1 MLKKFTSFIAALA
14 LAMPISAPVVAPAAA
29 GHNGRNLEAV
39 VLESAEKTQHFFD
52 VWDPGM
58 HPHFL
63 TPYGWSQNT
72 PLHLAADRSISRI
85 PLGEQYFERQR
96 IIRILLEHGADTT
109 VVNRYGETPLHIAA
123 YWDGAGNSDIPRM
136 MMDKAREN
144 GVDLNNLLDSR
155 GNNILHVLLKS
166 QPVTDLIAGTNPRHT
181 TSAHSR
187 ALGMAAMIR
196 RGVNPFTPD
205 HEGDI
210 PMAYAFQNSHLTD
223 TFGTRAPWE
232 MVRATPDNLLRD
244 FRDENGINPLLIWS
258 LYHGFEISNEHR
270 RYLVQHLTRRNV
282 GDPLAQ
288 DPHGVTALHLAPQY
302 DGTISNPIHDGDF
315 TRFLLNK
322 IPGGTDINI
331 ESARGLTPLHYAAK
345 HPGRGN
351 ASGHPAAVRLLL
363 ARGAN
368 PAHAAPQSHGVTPL
382 DTARRAGRSDIV
394 AIMED
399 HLKTPPPLHKAA
411 AEGNLDEVRRLLDG
425 GADVHEFWTGIG
437 PDLLETHVPGGR
449 VDLVQ
454 GPRNHTNLTPLMHMM
469 LSDLPRDPA
478 DDSPHVQVIEFLVG
492 RGADPDLRW
501 QEVSPRG
508 VARLRGSWAAYE
520 AAMDRG
526 IQARAPEPEP
536 EPEIPPLIALIFS
549 DDASLEDI
557 RAALAAADDLGAVDH
572 RGRTALHAAVASHR
586 ADGLEVVEMLLDAGA
601 DIHAANQ
608 SSGNTAL
615 HFAAAAGNLEIA
627 RLLLARGADRLV
639 RNGANLL
646 PADLLPGEMTPDTA
660 AGFAFRF
667 LLAGIDDAS
676 WGIRAALEAGA
687 NPNEIG
693 PRGQTPLHA
702 VIASGRADGLELV
715 GILLDAGAY
724 IHAPDSGGNTAL
736 HHAAI
741 AGDAEIAWLLLTRGA
756 DRSTRNGEGLTAAE
770 LAPDTDGGFAV
781 RVRLAQD
788 LNIAVAG
795 DECNYNF
802 LHRAVADR
810 NVSRVRMLLELGAD
824 QRAILRGPAYGDS
837 PDHCL
842 GGFPV
847 QMAAS
852 HPDPDPRDLEIIG
865 LLIGAGTDV
874 RNVAA
879 GTPSALHLAA
889 KNARPELIAF
899 LLNNGADIE
908 QRGAGDRLP
917 DEMEPS
923 PEVDADRRALAAA
936 VMRSWRRGERP
947 ATVPGETPEE
957 VPADN
962 AAAPDESVEEPEP
975 TARPLVDMIF
985 DDAPPGDIRAALD
998 AGADLEE
1005 ADPHGRTPLL
1015 VAIIS
1020 RHADG
1025 LELVEMLL
1033 DAGADIHATHSS
1045 GNTALHFA
1053 AFVGNAEIV
1062 RLLME
1067 RGADPAVR
1075 NSENRTPA
1083 DLAPGGEAG
1092 SAVRARL
1099 AAADEDEVPAETA
1112 PVAEEDVHARD
1123 ELGLTHLHRAA
1134 SHGDLARIE
1143 SLLERGADIDAR
1155 ADEIEATPLLFAAS
1169 NARVDAVALLLERG
1183 ADIALADVHEQTV
1196 LYFGIVRNR
1205 LEIVRMALE
1214 AGADPDRQTLQGEA
1228 PIHTVMDLLKI
1239 GAFPVE
1245 RALEILELL
1254 APGLDDWNA
1263 VNPDGNSLA
1272 HLAVATR
1279 DENLVRFLLD
1289 QGVDFVGLRNRL
1301 TNGTG
1306 LDIARGMG
1314 LTEIVRLLEPEAPD
1328 DAEAP
1333 DWNAALIEAI
1343 RQGDA
1348 DAADAAIQNGANAN
1362 GTDEAGV
1369 PILILA
1375 RMVNFPEIGLLLP
1388 PRLAGADPNVSYR
1401 GANLVHYL
1409 ANNGADEPEGFESI
1423 AWADALRMAQDLA
1436 FARPDWNAVDERL
1449 HTPLDYL
1456 SLRAGGLVES
1466 APDLEAARVMA
1477 EIVRRYGGRCS
1488 DSEAVDAAH
1497 PICTGEAADD
1507 AAALAELLRGGGD
1520 APETADAEALVEMIR
1535 QGDAEALAAALQN
1548 GSDPNGADRTG
1559 VPLLFVAWLEKR
1571 PRLAEALLEGGADPD
1586 AEHDGK
1592 SMPHHLA
1599 VNGIHAVG
1607 AEPHLNWADVLEIAA
1622 RLADAGA
1629 DFNRPG
1635 AGYTALDHLPW
1646 RIETAIA
1653 DESDRAG
1660 ARALAAL
1667 IRENGGE
1674 CSDNPY
1680 VDRAHPVC
1688 TGEVGEGEVEVELL
1702 VN

>member
-144 GVDLNNLLDSR
+144 GVDLNNLVNRNGD
-155 GNNILHVLLKS
+155 NILHVLLKS

-549 DDASLEDI
+549 DASSLEDI
-557 RAALAAADDLGAVDH
+557 RAALAATDDLGAVDH

-646 PADLLPGEMTPDTA
+646 PADFLPGEMTPDTA

-741 AGDAEIAWLLLTRGA
+741 AGNAEIAWLLLTRGA
-756 DRSTRNGEGLTAAE
+756 DRSARNGEGLTAAE

-810 NVSRVRMLLELGAD
+810 NVSRVRMLLEMGAD

-874 RNVAA
+874 RNVAD

-947 ATVPGETPEE
+947 ATVPDEVPEE
-957 VPADN
+957 VPA
-962 AAAPDESVEEPEP
+962 ESVAQGEPES
-975 TARPLVDMIF
+975 ADSVDELRP
-985 DDAPPGDIRAALD
+985 
-998 AGADLEE
+998 
-1005 ADPHGRTPLL
+1005 DPSP
-1015 VAIIS
+1015 
-1020 RHADG
+1020 
-1025 LELVEMLL
+1025 
-1033 DAGADIHATHSS
+1033 
-1045 GNTALHFA
+1045 N
-1053 AFVGNAEIV
+1053 N
-1062 RLLME
+1062 
-1067 RGADPAVR
+1067 
-1075 NSENRTPA
+1075 
-1083 DLAPGGEAG
+1083 
-1092 SAVRARL
+1092 L
-1099 AAADEDEVPAETA
+1099 AAEEQPE
-1112 PVAEEDVHARD
+1112 AEEDVHARD

-1183 ADIALADVHEQTV
+1183 ADASLADVHEQTV

-1263 VNPDGNSLA
+1263 VNAHGDSLA
-1272 HLAVATR
+1272 HLSVAGRTVSE
-1279 DENLVRFLLD
+1279 DLVLFLLD
-1289 QGVDFVGLRNRL
+1289 KGVDFWELEAGVRSD
-1301 TNGTG
+1301 TG
-1306 LDIARGMG
+1306 LTIAQKRG
-1314 LTEIVRLLEPEAPD
+1314 LDDIVRLLESREPPD
-1328 DAEAP
+1328 PDAALLDAVRQDDRAAAEAALENGASP
-1333 DWNAALIEAI
+1333 DATDHDGAPALIVARFLNFPTI
-1343 RQGDA
+1343 MA
-1348 DAADAAIQNGANAN
+1348 
-1362 GTDEAGV
+1362 
-1369 PILILA
+1369 LLLA
-1375 RMVNFPEIGLLLP
+1375 R
-1388 PRLAGADPNVSYR
+1388 GADPDASYQ
-1401 GANLVHYL
+1401 GANLAHYL
-1409 ANNGADEPEGFESI
+1409 ANNGVTPE
-1423 AWADALRMAQDLA
+1423 WAVMNWTDVMRLLPLLA
-1436 FARPDWNAVDERL
+1436 EAGTDWNAPDERL
-1449 HTPLDYL
+1449 HTPLNYL
-1456 SLRAGGLVES
+1456 ALRADDLAESGDGLDEI
-1466 APDLEAARVMA
+1466 LRMA
-1477 EIVRRYGGRCS
+1477 EAIRSLGGRCS
-1488 DSEAVDAAH
+1488 DSEGVDPAVH
-1497 PICTGEAADD
+1497 PVCTGTEPTAA
-1507 AAALAELLRGGGD
+1507 
-1520 APETADAEALVEMIR
+1520 ADAEALVEMIR

>member
-144 GVDLNNLLDSR
+144 GVDLNNLVNRNGD
-155 GNNILHVLLKS
+155 NILHVLLKS

-210 PMAYAFQNSHLTD
+210 PMAYAFQNSHLTN

-601 DIHAANQ
+601 DLHAANQ
-608 SSGNTAL
+608 PSGNTAL
-615 HFAAAAGNLEIA
+615 HFAAAVGNLEIG

-756 DRSTRNGEGLTAAE
+756 DRSARNGEGLTAAE

-947 ATVPGETPEE
+947 ATVPGEVPEE
-957 VPADN
+957 VPA
-962 AAAPDESVEEPEP
+962 ESVAQGEPES
-975 TARPLVDMIF
+975 ADSVDELRP
-985 DDAPPGDIRAALD
+985 
-998 AGADLEE
+998 
-1005 ADPHGRTPLL
+1005 DPSP
-1015 VAIIS
+1015 
-1020 RHADG
+1020 
-1025 LELVEMLL
+1025 
-1033 DAGADIHATHSS
+1033 
-1045 GNTALHFA
+1045 N
-1053 AFVGNAEIV
+1053 N
-1062 RLLME
+1062 
-1067 RGADPAVR
+1067 
-1075 NSENRTPA
+1075 
-1083 DLAPGGEAG
+1083 
-1092 SAVRARL
+1092 L
-1099 AAADEDEVPAETA
+1099 AAEEQPE
-1112 PVAEEDVHARD
+1112 AEEDVHARD

-1183 ADIALADVHEQTV
+1183 ADASLADVHEQTV

-1328 DAEAP
+1328 DADAP

-1456 SLRAGGLVES
+1456 SLRAGELVES

-1507 AAALAELLRGGGD
+1507 AAALAELLRAAAA